1 MSDTSNDR
9 KQELLMLGEIH
20 GIVKSIQAGQQQLS
34 NRMDQSDARQEERHK
49 QHNERMDR
57 MEERQEERH
66 KDIDGRLREVEK
78 KAAVAGALSGGI
90 VGVGS
95 ALIVEGIRQVMRGN
109 GIGN

>member
-66 KDIDGRLREVEK
+66 ESLDKRLREVEK
-78 KAAVAGALSGGI
+78 KAAVAGALSGGAI
-90 VGVGS
+90 AIGTTLV
-95 ALIVEGIRQVMRGN
+95 VEGLKQFVMSK

>member
-66 KDIDGRLREVEK
+66 ESLDKRLREVEK
-78 KAAVAGALSGGI
+78 KAAVAGALSGGAI
-90 VGVGS
+90 AIGTTLV
-95 ALIVEGIRQVMRGN
+95 VEGLKQFVMGK